1 MCNHIESSN
10 CKEGAVRLVNGST
23 QQSGRLEVCTN
34 NIWGSVCGDGFD
46 VTDAHVVC
54 RELGLGIS
62 GTQIV
67 DIVKILIVEPTVYI
81 NSHFG
86 DGNEAIVFSNM
97 QCGGYEGSISD
108 CDKMNY
114 GTFSC
119 SRSNV
124 VGIICSDSKY
134 GLKT

>member
-1 MCNHIESSN
+1 M
-10 CKEGAVRLVNGST
+10 
-23 QQSGRLEVCTN
+23 
-34 NIWGSVCGDGFD
+34 
-46 VTDAHVVC
+46 
-54 RELGLGIS
+54 
-62 GTQIV
+62 
-67 DIVKILIVEPTVYI
+67 YI

-97 QCGGYEGSISD
+97 QCGGYEGSVSD

-134 GLKT
+134 YPFINTQKHFQQIVRILIYDWLVD